1 MKMMIESKTTGLLMV
16 NCYLIR
22 EEGSEKGIV
31 IDPGQGAPEI
41 GEWLSEKGITDILI
55 ILTHGHFD
63 HTNAADELSKT
74 YSAKI
79 LMHKGDGFLLDSSTD
94 AMATTWGYTGAQPK
108 IDGSLEDGEDI
119 EFGGMKLKVIHTPGH
134 SPGSICLYGDTP
146 DGPILVSGDTLFN
159 LGIGRTDLPGGGYRE
174 ILENIVQKLWPLPDD
189 TRVFPGHG
197 PATKLDFDKEH
208 NPFLNDVS

>member
-1 MKMMIESKTTGLLMV
+1 
-16 NCYLIR
+16 
-22 EEGSEKGIV
+22 
-31 IDPGQGAPEI
+31 
-41 GEWLSEKGITDILI
+41 
-55 ILTHGHFD
+55 
-63 HTNAADELSKT
+63 
-74 YSAKI
+74 
-79 LMHKGDGFLLDSSTD
+79 MHKGDGFLLDSSTD

-108 IDGSLEDGEDI
+108 IDGTLEDGEDI

-134 SPGSICLYGDTP
+134 SPGSICLYGETP

-197 PATKLDFDKEH
+197 PATKLGFEKEH

>member
-1 MKMMIESKTTGLLMV
+1 MV

-31 IDPGQGAPEI
+31 IDPGHGAPAI
-41 GEWLSEKGITDILI
+41 ADWLSEKGITDILI

-63 HTNAADELSKT
+63 HTNAADELSST

-79 LMHKGDGFLLDSSTD
+79 LMHMADEFMLDSSKD
-94 AMATTWGYTGAQPK
+94 AMAKTWGYTGAQPK
-108 IDGSLEDGEDI
+108 IDGSLEDGDDI
-119 EFGGMKLKVIHTPGH
+119 EFGGMKLRVIHTPGH
-134 SPGSICLYGDTP
+134 SPGSICLLGSTP
-146 DGPILVSGDTLFN
+146 EGPILISGDTLFN

-174 ILENIVQKLWPLPDD
+174 LLDNIVQKLWPLPDD

-197 PATKLDFDKEH
+197 PATTLKFEKEH